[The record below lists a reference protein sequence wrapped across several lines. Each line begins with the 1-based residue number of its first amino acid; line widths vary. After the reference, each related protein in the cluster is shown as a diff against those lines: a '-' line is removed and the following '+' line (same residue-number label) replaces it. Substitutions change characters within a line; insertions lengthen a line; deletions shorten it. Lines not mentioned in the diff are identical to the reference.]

1 MDGNVIV
8 YLPAIVR
15 KITKVIV
22 FGELKSIMQ
31 IVSFI
36 LKAIGQWESINR
48 KFSDKFVVFFSL
60 LGWI

>member
-36 LKAIGQWESINR
+36 LKAIGQ
-48 KFSDKFVVFFSL
+48 
-60 LGWI
+60 